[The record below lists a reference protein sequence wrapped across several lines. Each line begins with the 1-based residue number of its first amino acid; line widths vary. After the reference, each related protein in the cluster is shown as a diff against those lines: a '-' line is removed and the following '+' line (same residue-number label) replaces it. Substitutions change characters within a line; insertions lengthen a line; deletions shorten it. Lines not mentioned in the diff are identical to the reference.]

1 MLKAIKGLTMRA
13 LHRRPTLSALT
24 EPAGPVLKHL
34 KHLGQLVHGFTAQA
48 AIYLIASI
56 GLLNLSACSSVRLI
70 DSQVSTFSST
80 PAWPPDARYRFER
93 LPSQQAQPERQT
105 QLEDMAETALRK
117 VGAVRSG
124 NGTVATAAVVGAGA
138 GAANTTATATATAP
152 ANPAKPTHIVQLTV
166 RSQEV
171 AASSGFG
178 FSLLEPD
185 YVVAGNGR
193 LIPLYHRAHI
203 SSPLYQ
209 REVSIVLRHIGTN
222 AVVFESK
229 AVNDNPWPDT
239 DAILPALL
247 DAALQG
253 FPNPPSG
260 VRRVAVEIPR

>member
-1 MLKAIKGLTMRA
+1 MRA
-13 LHRRPTLSALT
+13 LHRRLTLSALT
-24 EPAGPVLKHL
+24 EPAGPVLKR
-34 KHLGQLVHGFTAQA
+34 LGQLIHGFTAQA
-48 AIYLIASI
+48 AIYLIASV

-80 PAWPPDARYRFER
+80 PAWPADARYTFER

-124 NGTVATAAVVGAGA
+124 NGTVATAAVVGAGVGA
-138 GAANTTATATATAP
+138 GAANTTATATATATAP

-171 AASSGFG
+171 APTSGFG
-178 FSLLEPD
+178 FSLLES
-185 YVVAGNGR
+185 YYEVAGNGH

-209 REVSIVLRHIGTN
+209 REFSIVLRHIGTN

-229 AVNDNPWPDT
+229 AVNENPWPDT

>member
-1 MLKAIKGLTMRA
+1 MRA
-13 LHRRPTLSALT
+13 LHRRLTLSALT
-24 EPAGPVLKHL
+24 EPLGTVS
-34 KHLGQLVHGFTAQA
+34 KHLGLIVHDFTAQA
-48 AIYLIASI
+48 AIYLIASV

-70 DSQVSTFSST
+70 DSQVSAFSST

-93 LPSQQAQPERQT
+93 LPSQQAQPERQA
-105 QLEDMAETALRK
+105 QLEAMAETALRK
-117 VGAVRSG
+117 VGAVRSSNDAAANVG
-124 NGTVATAAVVGAGA
+124 DATIVASD
-138 GAANTTATATATAP
+138 ANTTATPAPATTTAP
-152 ANPAKPTHIVQLTV
+152 ASSAKPTHIVQLTV

-171 AASSGFG
+171 APASGFG

-185 YVVAGNGR
+185 YVVAGNGH
-193 LIPLYHRAHI
+193 LIPLYHRAYLT
-203 SSPLYQ
+203 SPLYQ
-209 REVSIVLRHIGTN
+209 REVSIVLRQMGTN

-229 AVNDNPWPDT
+229 AVNENPWPDT

>member
-1 MLKAIKGLTMRA
+1 MRA
-13 LHRRPTLSALT
+13 LHRRLTLSALT
-24 EPAGPVLKHL
+24 EPVGTVLKHL
-34 KHLGQLVHGFTAQA
+34 GLIVHGFNAQA
-48 AIYLIASI
+48 AIYLIASV

-93 LPSQQAQPERQT
+93 LPSQQAQPERQA
-105 QLEDMAETALRK
+105 QLEAMAETALRK
-117 VGAVRSG
+117 VGAVSDKHMKMIRTPQ
-124 NGTVATAAVVGAGA
+124 NFY
-138 GAANTTATATATAP
+138 
-152 ANPAKPTHIVQLTV
+152 IVQLTV

-171 AASSGFG
+171 APASGFG

-185 YVVAGNGR
+185 YVVAGNGHI
-193 LIPLYHRAHI
+193 IPLYHRAHI

-209 REVSIVLRHIGTN
+209 REVSIVLRQMGTN

-229 AVNDNPWPDT
+229 AVNENPWPDT

>member
-1 MLKAIKGLTMRA
+1 MRA

-24 EPAGPVLKHL
+24 EPLGTVLKHL
-34 KHLGQLVHGFTAQA
+34 GLIVHGFTAQA

-70 DSQVSTFSST
+70 DSQVSAFSST
-80 PAWPPDARYRFER
+80 PAWPADARYTFGR
-93 LPSQQAQPERQT
+93 LPSQQAQPERQA

-124 NGTVATAAVVGAGA
+124 NGMVADAAVVGA
-138 GAANTTATATATAP
+138 GAANTTAATATATATAS

-171 AASSGFG
+171 APSSGFG

-229 AVNDNPWPDT
+229 AVNENPWPDT